1 MNDILKE
8 IAQLTTKASTEPT
21 KTELPRVLIIKGEV
35 SEHQLA
41 AIYEPMIGL
50 VVQGGKTISIGDQ
63 TIQLNAPSY
72 FVITADIPA
81 TGKVQQGKAG
91 PYISLGLQLE
101 QDSILDLLNTLPQN
115 FPEEN
120 GSDEF
125 SACEASNEFLEAW
138 VRMLRLLKTPEHIPA
153 LAPIYEREILYRALL
168 GPQGWRLRKF
178 CQAQGKGPTVYPAIR
193 WIRENYTASMEI
205 KRLAAKSRLGVT
217 TFHRQFKQITG
228 LSPVQFQKQLRLLE
242 ARKLLVYSAYSA
254 SRAAFE
260 VGYESVTQFNREYSR
275 FFGDSPARDASQ
287 LREKIALTNSRNL

>member
-1 MNDILKE
+1 MKEILKE
-8 IAQLTTKASTEPT
+8 IAELTIQATTKPT
-21 KTELPRVLIIKGEV
+21 KTELPKVLLIKGEV

-41 AIYEPMIGL
+41 AVYEPMIGL

-63 TIQLNAPSY
+63 TIQLKAPSY
-72 FVITADIPA
+72 FVISADIPA
-81 TGKVQQGKAG
+81 TGKVQQGKTG
-91 PYISLGLQLE
+91 PYISLGLELD
-101 QDSILDLLNTLPQN
+101 QDSILDLLNDLPKD
-115 FPEEN
+115 PSEEN
-120 GSDEF
+120 AENEF
-125 SACEASNEFLEAW
+125 IACEASTEFLEVW

-153 LAPIYEREILYRALL
+153 LAPIYEREILYRVLL

-178 CQAQGKGPTVYPAIR
+178 CQTQGKGPTIYPAIR

-228 LSPVQFQKQLRLLE
+228 LSPIQFQKQLRLLE
-242 ARKLLVYSAYSA
+242 ARKLLVHSAYSA

-275 FFGDSPARDASQ
+275 FFGNSPVRDASN
-287 LREKIALTNSRNL
+287 LREKIALTRY

>member
-8 IAQLTTKASTEPT
+8 IAQLTAKASTEPT
-21 KTELPRVLIIKGEV
+21 KTDLPRVLLIKGEV

-63 TIQLNAPSY
+63 TIQLNSASY

-81 TGKVQQGKAG
+81 TGKVQQGKTG

-101 QDSILDLLNTLPQN
+101 QDSILDLLNTLPEN
-115 FPEEN
+115 FPEKN
-120 GSDEF
+120 GPDEF
-125 SACEASNEFLEAW
+125 LACQASTEFLEAW

-168 GPQGWRLRKF
+168 GPQGWRLKKF
-178 CQAQGKGPTVYPAIR
+178 CQAQGKGPNVYPAIR

-275 FFGDSPARDASQ
+275 FFGDSPARDASNV
-287 LREKIALTNSRNL
+287 REKIALTNSRNL